1 MKLRGVGSVGVVNA
15 TITLNP
21 DGSYERLAVEKDPK
35 EKSAQC
41 GALISEVERAL
52 KAAVKDAELPNVK
65 KTYKYTISFCLKTKT
80 DLLKSD
86 VSVGDDAIIVTSYAD
101 VDVAET
107 SEPQKK
113 ESVEMPEKM
122 PTFQGGDLNKFVLWL
137 QTNVKYPAEAV
148 AKSIQG
154 RVIFS
159 FVVNKD
165 GSVGSFEA
173 LKSPDK
179 LLTDEVERV
188 FNTSPKWEPAE
199 QDGKKVNVKFTVPI
213 IFKME
218 E

>member
-1 MKLRGVGSVGVVNA
+1 MK
-15 TITLNP
+15 I
-21 DGSYERLAVEKDPK
+21 SYEKLKFSAAEESNEPK
-35 EKSAQC
+35 NYFAHEH
-41 GALISEVERAL
+41 VT
-52 KAAVKDAELPNVK
+52 K
-65 KTYKYTISFCLKTKT
+65 KQ
-80 DLLKSD
+80 
-86 VSVGDDAIIVTSYAD
+86 
-101 VDVAET
+101 T

-179 LLTDEVERV
+179 SLTDEVERV